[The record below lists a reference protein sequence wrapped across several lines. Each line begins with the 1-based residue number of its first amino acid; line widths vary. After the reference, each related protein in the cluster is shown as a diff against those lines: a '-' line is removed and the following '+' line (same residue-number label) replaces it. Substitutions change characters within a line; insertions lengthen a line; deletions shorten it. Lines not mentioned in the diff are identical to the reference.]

1 MSLFNFSKS
10 SGCNVLKHFIDIIYI
25 YGYLNLVLG
34 TELNMI
40 TVFIPTVV
48 ADIHALAVKWA
59 LEKKGHKAIIWYGN
73 DLPDRASISIECG
86 SDNQYVISVQNSEV
100 ELSDIDSAIDIV
112 WLRRPSRV
120 QLPEDIHD
128 SDVIVAQREWKQFE
142 NSFFWGISPNADWI
156 NPMHSLYRAE
166 SKPIQLQVAKK
177 IGFKTPITLF
187 SNNPSKI
194 RSFLSNLEK
203 VVFKPFTQGL
213 WINGEDVSTSVT
225 TIITQESLPDDDV
238 LCLCPGIFQELIDKK
253 YELRVTVMGH
263 EIYAAK
269 IETVDLPKDQV
280 DTRIVLD
287 ELPIFRYELPQEI
300 KNKCIN
306 LMQELNIVF
315 GCFDFAVDQRGDYIF
330 LEINQMGQFLWLEE
344 KNKDFNLLDSFT
356 NFIISENKREFKNT
370 KSKIDVTFKEFLDKH
385 AKKLVELEKVN
396 HKSRTT
402 SWHVL
407 E

>member
-1 MSLFNFSKS
+1 
-10 SGCNVLKHFIDIIYI
+10 
-25 YGYLNLVLG
+25 
-34 TELNMI
+34 MI
-40 TVFIPTVV
+40 TVFIPTLV

-73 DLPDRASISIECG
+73 DLPDRASISIDCG
-86 SDNQYVISVQNSEV
+86 LDNQSIISVQNSEM
-100 ELSDIDSAIDIV
+100 ELSDIDNTVDVV
-112 WLRRPSRV
+112 WLRRPSRA

-128 SDVIVAQREWKQFE
+128 SDAIVAQREWKQFE
-142 NSFFWGISPNADWI
+142 NSFFWGALLDADWI
-156 NPMHSLYRAE
+156 NPIHSLYRAE

-213 WINGEDVSTSVT
+213 WISGDEVSTSVT
-225 TIITQESLPDDDV
+225 TVITMESLPDDDI

-253 YELRVTVMGH
+253 YELRVTIMGH

-269 IETVDLPKDQV
+269 IVTEDLPKEQI
-280 DTRIVLD
+280 DTRTALN
-287 ELPIFRYELPQEI
+287 ELPIVRYELPLEI
-300 KNKCIN
+300 KNKC
-306 LMQELNIVF
+306 LSFMKELNIVF
-315 GCFDFAVDQRGDYIF
+315 GCFDFVVDKNGDYIF
-330 LEINQMGQFLWLEE
+330 LEVNQMGQFLWLEE
-344 KNKDFNLLDSFT
+344 RNKDFNLLDCFT
-356 NFIISENKREFKNT
+356 NFIISENKREFKNQESENNINFR
-370 KSKIDVTFKEFLDKH
+370 KFLDKH
-385 AKKLVELEKVN
+385 AKELLELEKVN
-396 HKSRTT
+396 HKSRVT